1 MTSIFQEILKDSK
14 YSLAQF
20 DQHYIQE
27 LEGQVISKE
36 SKAGLKYY
44 VQCLKRNKEVLL
56 SPEESIRQLFLIK
69 LTKQYQYPL
78 SRITVEYAVCIGS
91 TDTK

>member
-14 YSLAQF
+14 YFLAQF

-36 SKAGLKYY
+36 SKAGLKIL
-44 VQCLKRNKEVLL
+44 CTMFK
-56 SPEESIRQLFLIK
+56 
-69 LTKQYQYPL
+69 T
-78 SRITVEYAVCIGS
+78 
-91 TDTK
+91 